1 MSFAMLCAHGKD
13 ISILLWYSLWGS
25 LGAEPTGMHCGTAN
39 TSDNRDVCFLDHGVL
54 VPCPVCR
61 SPALENW
68 LLSLWDFFLW

>member
-1 MSFAMLCAHGKD
+1 MLMEK
-13 ISILLWYSLWGS
+13 ILAFFYGIPRTAS
-25 LGAEPTGMHCGTAN
+25 LGAEPAGIRCGTAN
-39 TSDNRDVCFLDHGVL
+39 TSDNRDVCFLDHGVF